1 VISQGINDQMKIE
14 LLKTFLELSR
24 TLHFRITSENLFIT
38 QSAVSARI
46 KLLEGDLGV
55 LLFDRSQKHLKLTAE
70 GNRLIKHA
78 NELLFMWQKTK
89 QDVGIADSGSQ
100 QLVIGSMMSIW
111 DIVLQDWL
119 KKIHRNLDDVSLLT
133 KTYSQAELRKSL
145 LTRVIDIAFLFE
157 PPYIE
162 DLITEKVA
170 TVPLHLVTTEPS
182 DITKTFS
189 LNNHIMVDYG
199 EAVNAQHLR
208 EFHSAPPVKHY
219 MSQPRLALNFL
230 LDAGGSAYLPRQ
242 MTFEYIE
249 SKKLYVVEKAPVY
262 SREIF
267 AAYLA
272 KSQKIDL
279 IKDALQLF
287 PMLGL
292 SRVSS

>member
-1 VISQGINDQMKIE
+1 MA
-14 LLKTFLELSR
+14 
-24 TLHFRITSENLFIT
+24 SENLYIT

-46 KLLEGDLGV
+46 KLLEEDLGV
-55 LLFDRSQKHLKLTAE
+55 LLFDRSQKHLKLTPE

-89 QDVGIADSGSQ
+89 QDVGIADSGAQ
-100 QLVIGSMMSIW
+100 QLVIGSIMSIW

-119 KKIHRNLDDVSLLT
+119 LKIHRNIEDISLLT
-133 KTYSQAELRKSL
+133 NTYSPIELRKSL

-157 PPYIE
+157 PPYVE

-170 TVPLHLVTTEPS
+170 TVPLHLVTTEPD
-182 DITKTFS
+182 DIGKTFS
-189 LNNHIMVDYG
+189 LDSHIMVDYG
-199 EAVNAQHLR
+199 ESVNAQHLR
-208 EFHSAPPVKHY
+208 EFQYAPPAKHF
-219 MSQPRLALNFL
+219 MSQPRIALDYL

-249 SKKLYVVEKAPVY
+249 KNKLFIVEKAPVY

-272 KSQKIDL
+272 KSSKVSI
-279 IKDALQLF
+279 IEDALHLF
-287 PMLGL
+287 PMLEL
-292 SRVSS
+292 SKM

>member
-1 VISQGINDQMKIE
+1 MSSIKKSDWWYCMKIE
-14 LLKTFLELSR
+14 LLKTFLEVSR
-24 TLHFRITSENLFIT
+24 TLHFRIASENLFIT

-46 KLLEGDLGV
+46 KLLEDDLGV
-55 LLFDRSQKHLKLTAE
+55 LLFDRSQKHLKLTPE

-89 QDVGIADSGSQ
+89 QDVGIADSDAH

-133 KTYSQAELRKSL
+133 NTYSQLELRKSL

-157 PPYIE
+157 PPYVE

-170 TVPLHLVTTEPS
+170 TVPLHLVTTEPN
-182 DITKTFS
+182 DIAETFS
-189 LNNHIMVDYG
+189 LDSHIMVDYG
-199 EAVNAQHLR
+199 ESVNAQHLR
-208 EFHSAPPVKHY
+208 EFQDAPSAKHY
-219 MSQPRLALNFL
+219 MSQPRIALNFL

-249 SKKLYVVEKAPVY
+249 SNKLYVVEEAPVY
-262 SREIF
+262 SRDIF

-272 KSQKIDL
+272 KSQKVDI
-279 IKDALQLF
+279 IEQAIRLF
-287 PMLGL
+287 PY
-292 SRVSS
+292 VTV

>member
-1 VISQGINDQMKIE
+1 MKIE
-14 LLKTFLELSR
+14 LLKTFLEVSR
-24 TLHFRITSENLFIT
+24 TLHFRMASENLYIT

-46 KLLEGDLGV
+46 KLLEEDLGV
-55 LLFDRSQKHLKLTAE
+55 LLFDRSQKHLKLTPE

-89 QDVGIADSGSQ
+89 QDVGIADSGAQ
-100 QLVIGSMMSIW
+100 QLVIGSIISIW

-119 KKIHRNLDDVSLLT
+119 LKIHRNIEDISLLT
-133 KTYSQAELRKSL
+133 NTYSPIELRKSL

-157 PPYIE
+157 PPYVE

-170 TVPLHLVTTEPS
+170 TVPLHLVTTEPD
-182 DITKTFS
+182 DIGKTFS
-189 LNNHIMVDYG
+189 LDSHIMVDYG
-199 EAVNAQHLR
+199 ESVNAQHLR
-208 EFHSAPPVKHY
+208 EFQYAPPAKHF
-219 MSQPRLALNFL
+219 MSQPRIALDYL

-249 SKKLYVVEKAPVY
+249 KNKLFIVEKAPVY

-272 KSQKIDL
+272 KSSKVSI
-279 IKDALQLF
+279 IEDALHLF
-287 PMLGL
+287 PMLEL
-292 SRVSS
+292 SKM

>member
-1 VISQGINDQMKIE
+1 V
-14 LLKTFLELSR
+14 SR
-24 TLHFRITSENLFIT
+24 TLHFRIASENLFIT

-46 KLLEGDLGV
+46 KSLEEDLGV
-55 LLFDRSQKHLKLTAE
+55 LLFDRSQKHLKLTPE

-78 NELLFMWQKTK
+78 NELLFMWEKAK

-133 KTYSQAELRKSL
+133 NTYSPLELRKSL
-145 LTRVIDIAFLFE
+145 LSRVIDIAFLFE
-157 PPYIE
+157 PPYVE

-170 TVPLHLVTTEPS
+170 TVPLHLVTTEPN
-182 DITKTFS
+182 DIAKTFS
-189 LNNHIMVDYG
+189 LDSHIMVDYG
-199 EAVNAQHLR
+199 EAVNAEHLR
-208 EFHSAPPVKHY
+208 EFQYAPPAKHY
-219 MSQPRLALNFL
+219 MSQPRLALNYL

-249 SKKLYVVEKAPVY
+249 SNHLHLVEKAPVY
-262 SREIF
+262 SRDIF

-272 KSQKIDL
+272 KSQKVDVIE
-279 IKDALQLF
+279 DALQLF
-287 PMLGL
+287 PMLEL
-292 SRVSS
+292 SKMLN